1 MACSDDFIQYI
12 VEQCADAGEI
22 SARKMMGDYCIYCDG
37 VVFGIICDNILYVK
51 QTDAA
56 REVLRE
62 IVLRRPYVG
71 AKEHF
76 VITDVDD
83 RDYLA
88 TIVRTTMSNL
98 PKLKIDKPAK

>member
-37 VVFGIICDNILYVK
+37 VVFGLICDNILYVK

-56 REVLRE
+56 REILRE
-62 IVLRRPYVG
+62 
-71 AKEHF
+71 
-76 VITDVDD
+76 
-83 RDYLA
+83 
-88 TIVRTTMSNL
+88 
-98 PKLKIDKPAK
+98 